1 LVAER
6 FVFFMKK
13 NCKIFWRYQKW
24 RYWYE

>member
-6 FVFFMKK
+6 FVFLKK
-13 NCKIFWRYQKW
+13 SCKIFWRNQKW